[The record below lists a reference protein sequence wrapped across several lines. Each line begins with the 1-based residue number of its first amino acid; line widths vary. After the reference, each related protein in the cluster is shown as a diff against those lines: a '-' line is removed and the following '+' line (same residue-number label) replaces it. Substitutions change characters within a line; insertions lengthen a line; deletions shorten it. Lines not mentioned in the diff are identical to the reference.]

1 MPAGVV
7 LATGFG
13 ALGSKVVEHWYELYK
28 MDKQGAN
35 LWYGSSTGGRTRSQV
50 CCFLLALN
58 VRMVNV
64 IVQSVV

>member
-1 MPAGVV
+1 M

-35 LWYGSSTGGRTRSQV
+35 LWSMTSP
-50 CCFLLALN
+50 
-58 VRMVNV
+58 
-64 IVQSVV
+64 

>member
-1 MPAGVV
+1 M

-35 LWYGSSTGGRTRSQV
+35 LWYGSSTGGRKRSQV
-50 CCFLLALN
+50 HDISLN
-58 VRMVNV
+58 HYSMWSR
-64 IVQSVV
+64 